1 MTFLTRFF
9 VCSSR
14 SSSISTGHD
23 FLLER
28 KVGGVNHHLH
38 NTLGQLTTAW
48 EGLSVDGRN
57 SFSNIDIIVQHVLK
71 KENGSFDCDST

>member
-48 EGLSVDGRN
+48 EGL
-57 SFSNIDIIVQHVLK
+57 LK
-71 KENGSFDCDST
+71 QFLKYRHYCTACFKKGKWKF